1 MLIRTADAV
10 VGVSSNIGDDGG
22 ENPAFNVLQGR
33 LRLLDQENARLT
45 SNLCAHVKGESVM
58 RTINEAKAASAAAA
72 AAAAAALSVPLFRL
86 AAPPSLEPDAPSSS
100 TGRAA
105 VEARRNT
112 PHASDDDPTRA
123 NARAAISAKTPLFV
137 AAQLGG
143 KSALLERI
151 ALSALPL
158 SPLQSP
164 IAIILRSPLAS
175 GVAAD
180 LSALGFPPPPPPPSG
195 WRWRTPELDAPVGAA
210 VRRAPPYAP
219 LSPSASRARH
229 WLARRRDLAEKGTSS
244 ASSSSSY
251 PRFLASAQ
259 TDMPGHLLS
268 Q

>member
-86 AAPPSLEPDAPSSS
+86 AAPPSLDPDAPSS

-105 VEARRNT
+105 VESRPNT
-112 PHASDDDPTRA
+112 LHASDDDPIRA
-123 NARAAISAKTPLFV
+123 NVRAAISAKTPLFV

-164 IAIILRSPLAS
+164 IARPRPLAA
-175 GVAAD
+175 GVPAELSAAD
-180 LSALGFPPPPPPPSG
+180 LAAAAASEWVEVADA
-195 WRWRTPELDAPVGAA
+195 ELDAPVGAA

-219 LSPSASRARH
+219 LMPVR
-229 WLARRRDLAEKGTSS
+229 LARS
-244 ASSSSSY
+244 A
-251 PRFLASAQ
+251 A
-259 TDMPGHLLS
+259 
-268 Q
+268 

>member
-112 PHASDDDPTRA
+112 PHASDDDPIRA

-164 IAIILRSPLAS
+164 VASSARLRPLAS

-180 LSALGFPPPPPPPSG
+180 LSALGVAAAAASE
-195 WRWRTPELDAPVGAA
+195 WVEVADAELDAPVGAA

-219 LSPSASRARH
+219 LMPVR
-229 WLARRRDLAEKGTSS
+229 LARS
-244 ASSSSSY
+244 A
-251 PRFLASAQ
+251 LVGSAA
-259 TDMPGHLLS
+259 
-268 Q
+268 

>member
-33 LRLLDQENARLT
+33 LRVLDQENARLT

-86 AAPPSLEPDAPSSS
+86 APPPSLEPDAPSSS
-100 TGRAA
+100 AGRAA

-112 PHASDDDPTRA
+112 LHASDDDPLRA
-123 NARAAISAKTPLFV
+123 NVRAAISAKTPLFV

-164 IAIILRSPLAS
+164 IARPRPLAA
-175 GVAAD
+175 GVPAELSAAD
-180 LSALGFPPPPPPPSG
+180 LAAAAASEWVEVADA
-195 WRWRTPELDAPVGAA
+195 ELDAPVGAA

-219 LSPSASRARH
+219 LMPVR
-229 WLARRRDLAEKGTSS
+229 LARS
-244 ASSSSSY
+244 A
-251 PRFLASAQ
+251 LVGSAA
-259 TDMPGHLLS
+259 
-268 Q
+268 